1 MEGPADPGFSGEWH
15 VVEIDGVKQEAEW
28 PATPR
33 MRIDGRLVE
42 VTMGEAKVEGEEVAI
57 AGNRIDFAIDGAVVG
72 ADGMIRVRGTRD
84 GDRITG
90 VAHSPDGEA
99 HDFAAVRKA
108 PPERRQAQRE
118 SRAGRGSAGATPR
131 RDPEQV
137 EREQIA
143 SIPEALGY
151 PFGPYMLGGLP
162 AQGNVLFQHATV
174 WTSGPK
180 GVIRDGAVY
189 ISQGKIQFVGTE
201 REWQSWIANKRI
213 ADLQTVD
220 CTGKHITPGLID
232 CHSHTGI
239 SRGVNESGQAVTAE
253 VRIQDVTDP
262 NAISWYR
269 QLAAGVTTVNQ
280 LHGSANAIGGQN
292 CVTKNRWGVA
302 HPDQM
307 HFEGAKPGIKFALGE
322 NPKWS
327 NAGDRS
333 NNRYPQTRMGVEAI
347 IRDRFTAAREYLRQR
362 DEATKGRNGG
372 LIARGRSESSSLPPR
387 RDLELEAL
395 AEILAGERL
404 VHCHSYRQDEILML
418 CRVAADFGFKIGTF
432 QHILEGYKVA
442 DEVGKHAL
450 GASCFTDWW
459 AYKVE
464 VQDAIPYAGPIMYEQ
479 GVLVSFNSDSD
490 ELARRMNWEA
500 AKAVKYG
507 RDLPPEEALKFVT
520 LNPAKQLM
528 IDDRVGSIEAGK
540 DADLAIWSGPPL
552 SAFSRCVA
560 TYVDGRRLFSLEDD
574 AKHRETIAK
583 ERTRIIQKI
592 LALGGGGTRG
602 GRPGGDGDGP
612 AGRGPRQRPTD
623 EVEWLREYYLDLINR
638 GGDPD
643 AARPGECGLI
653 GQ

>member
-1 MEGPADPGFSGEWH
+1 
-15 VVEIDGVKQEAEW
+15 
-28 PATPR
+28 
-33 MRIDGRLVE
+33 
-42 VTMGEAKVEGEEVAI
+42 
-57 AGNRIDFAIDGAVVG
+57 
-72 ADGMIRVRGTRD
+72 
-84 GDRITG
+84 
-90 VAHSPDGEA
+90 
-99 HDFAAVRKA
+99 
-108 PPERRQAQRE
+108 
-118 SRAGRGSAGATPR
+118 
-131 RDPEQV
+131 
-137 EREQIA
+137 
-143 SIPEALGY
+143 
-151 PFGPYMLGGLP
+151 
-162 AQGNVLFQHATV
+162 
-174 WTSGPK
+174 
-180 GVIRDGAVY
+180 
-189 ISQGKIQFVGTE
+189 
-201 REWQSWIANKRI
+201 
-213 ADLQTVD
+213 
-220 CTGKHITPGLID
+220 C
-232 CHSHTGI
+232 
-239 SRGVNESGQAVTAE
+239 
-253 VRIQDVTDP
+253 
-262 NAISWYR
+262 
-269 QLAAGVTTVNQ
+269 
-280 LHGSANAIGGQN
+280 
-292 CVTKNRWGVA
+292 
-302 HPDQM
+302 
-307 HFEGAKPGIKFALGE
+307 E

-395 AEILAGERL
+395 AEILAGERR